1 MTWPFVFVSSLAVA
15 VVSWALTG
23 LVLRVLTRKH
33 ILDLPNA
40 RSSHDAAKP
49 RGGGLAVVP
58 VVLLSW
64 LGATLWFDAM
74 SPDFALVLIG
84 AAGLALVSWRDD
96 LKSLPA
102 LPRIFAQAIA
112 VGICLYGTR
121 EMGPV
126 FQGLLPPLWDRL
138 IAGLLWLWFINLF
151 NFMDGIDGISGVES
165 GAIGIGLFLTG
176 VVLTGLNPGVLPP
189 LLLTAAS
196 AGFLIWNWP
205 PSKLFLGDV
214 GSVPLGFLLGWLLLA
229 WAAQGHWAAAAIL
242 PAYYFADATITL
254 GKRGLRGAKVWHA
267 HREHFYQ
274 RAVQGGASH
283 GQVTHGVLICN
294 VVLIG
299 CALIAEAV
307 DAWLGLLGACLTVVG
322 FLWIWARWARR
333 ASPPG

>member
-1 MTWPFVFVSSLAVA
+1 MTWTFVFVSSIAVA
-15 VVSWALTG
+15 AASWALTG
-23 LVLRVLTRKH
+23 LMLRVLTRKE
-33 ILDLPNA
+33 IMDRPNA
-40 RSSHDAAKP
+40 RSSHNAPKP

-58 VVLLSW
+58 IVLLSW
-64 LGATLWFDAM
+64 LGAALWFDVL
-74 SPDFALVLIG
+74 SSNLTLILIG
-84 AAGLALVSWRDD
+84 AVGLALMSWRDD

-102 LPRIFAQAIA
+102 LPRILAHAIA
-112 VGICLYGTR
+112 VAVCLYGAR
-121 EMGPV
+121 DMGPV

-138 IAGLLWLWFINLF
+138 LAGLIWLWFINLF

-189 LLLTAAS
+189 LLLAAAS
-196 AGFLIWNWP
+196 IGFLVWNWP

-229 WAAQGHWAAAAIL
+229 WAAQGYWAAAAIL

-254 GKRGLRGAKVWHA
+254 ARRALRGAKVWHA

-283 GQVTHGVLICN
+283 AQVTRGVLICN
-294 VVLIG
+294 AVLIG
-299 CALIAEAV
+299 CALFAEV
-307 DAWLGLLGACLTVVG
+307 IDARLGLLGAGLAVAG
-322 FLWIWARWARR
+322 FLWVLARWARR
-333 ASPPG
+333 AGAPG